1 MSRQDRWSWFSSQ
14 FSSGCY
20 YARRLRMESLEDRRM
35 LAVFSVSNLDDAGA
49 GSLREA
55 IDDANNNINNLGGA
69 DQIAFVGAATSGV
82 IALTTGEIEITEALT
97 VTGPGQAGLTIDAQ
111 QNSRIFNITASS
123 GDFTIAGLTLT
134 GGKTTGNNASAAD
147 TTFRGGAVRSL
158 TMGSLTIDQSTI
170 SGNSTTGSGADG
182 GGVFSTG
189 DLTLNGSTVSGNST
203 ASFNADGGGLW
214 SFLDVTLTNSTV
226 SANSTTGAFS
236 DGGGIFAIGVVTL
249 SNSTVTDNH
258 VMQSSAKGGGIWSI
272 FTSINITNSIVAG
285 NTAGGGGPDLEP
297 GTGALDV
304 VFSLIGDNDG
314 TTLAEAQTPDLFGD
328 LIPDAD
334 GNLIGSA
341 AGAGVLDPLLG
352 PLVDNGGPTLPSGDV
367 ILTHALLFG
376 SPAIDAGDPAAAPG
390 VLGVPLYDQRG
401 SNFGRV
407 QNGRIDMGAFE
418 VRKTFSADFDSD
430 QDVDGADF
438 LAWQRGFGT
447 AAPDA
452 TRLDGDADNDRD
464 VDAADLSRWQDQ
476 YGQFTGGPLL
486 GVPLGIEFTPQTLVD
501 FVLIDVDS
509 SWIGQG
515 GYFFDIQIYGVGSTF
530 QSHGTQLV
538 ALADTTVFDVDGA
551 LTSVI
556 VDWTTDTITRQQNEV
571 YTVCIQILR
580 FLGDDGT
587 FELLGEE
594 KCRDFGP
601 SI

>member
-1 MSRQDRWSWFSSQ
+1 MSRQDRWSRS
-14 FSSGCY
+14 
-20 YARRLRMESLEDRRM
+20 LRVETLEDRRM

-55 IDDANNNINNLGGA
+55 IDDANNLGGA

-82 IALTTGEIEITEALT
+82 IALTSGELGITEALT

-134 GGKTTGNNASAAD
+134 GGKTTGNNTSAAD

-158 TMGSLTIDQSTI
+158 TTGSLTIDQSVI
-170 SGNSTTGSGADG
+170 SGNSTTGSGSDG
-182 GGVFSTG
+182 GGIFSTG

-203 ASFNADGGGLW
+203 ASFNADGGGIW
-214 SFLDVTLTNSTV
+214 SLLDVTLTNSTV
-226 SANSTTGAFS
+226 SANSTTGASS

-304 VFSLIGDNDG
+304 VFSLIGDNAG
-314 TTLAEAQTPDLFGD
+314 TALAEAQTPNLSGD

-352 PLVDNGGPTLPSGDV
+352 PLVDNGGPILPSGAA
-367 ILTHALLFG
+367 ILTHALLLG

-401 SNFGRV
+401 SNFGGRV

-418 VRKTFSADFDSD
+418 VHQIFADDSDFDGD
-430 QDVDGADF
+430 QDIDGADF

-447 AAPDA
+447 PNANKP
-452 TRLDGDADNDRD
+452 DGDADNDND

-486 GVPLGIEFTPQTLVD
+486 GVPLEIGFTPQTLVD
-501 FVLIDVDS
+501 FVLINVDT

-515 GYFFDIQIYGVGSTF
+515 GYFFNIEITGSSVTVLP
-530 QSHGTQLV
+530 HGTQLV

-556 VDWTTDTITRQQNEV
+556 VDWTTDYTPRIQGELYEV
-571 YTVCIQILR
+571 SIQILR

-587 FELLGEE
+587 FELFGEE
-594 KCRDFGP
+594 KVRDFGP
-601 SI
+601 F